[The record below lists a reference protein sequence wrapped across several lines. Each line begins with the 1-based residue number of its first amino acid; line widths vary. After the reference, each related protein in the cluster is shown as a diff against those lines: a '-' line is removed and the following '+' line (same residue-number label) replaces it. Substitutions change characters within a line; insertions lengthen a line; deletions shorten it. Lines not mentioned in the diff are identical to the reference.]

1 MQVLVKN
8 GDKLYSLGEG
18 KIYSKKQVKL
28 KEGIDASIG
37 IVNGL
42 QQAQMKA
49 KNAMAQPNVTSASG
63 DLGKMDGQNDSNTG
77 EGVKIQLPV
86 NASTQQLNNV
96 QSMAKNSANDD
107 MEVEFVKSDASTNNG
122 TNESIRNQKLVEMR
136 RNSVPFTKKELSD
149 FLASF

>member
-8 GDKLYSLGEG
+8 GDRLYSLGEG

-28 KEGIDASIG
+28 KEGLDASIG
-37 IVNGL
+37 TANGL

-107 MEVEFVKSDASTNNG
+107 MEVEFVKNDASTNNG
-122 TNESIRNQKLVEMR
+122 TNESIQNKKLVEMR

>member
-28 KEGIDASIG
+28 KEGLDASIG
-37 IVNGL
+37 TANGL

-49 KNAMAQPNVTSASG
+49 KQLINKGASSASG

-77 EGVKIQLPV
+77 EGTKIQLPV

>member
-8 GDKLYSLGEG
+8 GDRLYSLGEG

-28 KEGIDASIG
+28 KEGLDASIG
-37 IVNGL
+37 TANGV

-107 MEVEFVKSDASTNNG
+107 MEVEFVKNDASTNNG
-122 TNESIRNQKLVEMR
+122 TNESIQNKKLVEMR
-136 RNSVPFTKKELSD
+136 RNSVSFTKKELSD